1 MRALPLLAP
10 AAALLATLLTGCATG
25 PSPTQIRLD
34 NLDAR
39 VSKIERVVS
48 NGSLVQLAQQ
58 QASLQ
63 AEVST
68 LRGRLDRLEQ
78 SNQRLSRQQH
88 DLYADLSKRVSAL
101 EQQSTAEQAAIQAA
115 AAASAG
121 SGSAGSASGAGAAG
135 SSGSAAAGASSNSG
149 SIAGMLPG
157 VTPTQQSVYEQAFG
171 ALKAGSYSVAIS
183 GFEGFLK
190 GYPTSP
196 LAPNAEYW
204 LGETH
209 FVDQHYRRAEQAF
222 RSVFTLWPNSAK
234 APDAMLALGNV
245 LLVQGRTHAGR
256 AMLRQVVKQ
265 FPETDAAKR
274 AAKRLIGKSAG

>member
-1 MRALPLLAP
+1 MRALRLLVS
-10 AAALLATLLTGCATG
+10 AAALATLLAGCATG
-25 PSPTQIRLD
+25 PDPTQLRLD
-34 NLDAR
+34 RLDVR
-39 VSKIERVVS
+39 VSKLEHFVS
-48 NGSLVQLAQQ
+48 NGSLVQLAERQD
-58 QASLQ
+58 SLQ
-63 AEVST
+63 AQVRDLQGQVDDLQRSN
-68 LRGRLDRLEQ
+68 RRLQKEQ
-78 SNQRLSRQQH
+78 R
-88 DLYADLSKRVSAL
+88 DLYANLDKRMATLQRLVA
-101 EQQSTAEQAAIQAA
+101 QGPAA
-115 AAASAG
+115 A
-121 SGSAGSASGAGAAG
+121 
-135 SSGSAAAGASSNSG
+135 GSAAAGATDSAAALG
-149 SIAGMLPG
+149 ALPG
-157 VTPTQQSVYEQAFG
+157 VTPAQQSAYRQAFN
-171 ALKAGSYSVAIS
+171 ALKAGSYPAAVG

-190 GYPTSP
+190 RYPASP